1 MLHLTIITL
10 GIIASIGFISGN
22 FVLERNKFLY
32 ILTFAMVVVSIQYS
46 LLKVWDVPAVNA
58 ILIVRN
64 FILLS
69 KKMSRQRI
77 MAIGITT
84 GVVSLIAILLVTGI
98 PTHSS
103 GYLPLAASLFGAIA
117 FSRINITWIKLFS
130 LFASLSWVSLDIV
143 YSNWQTLVGD
153 GFSVLALLVAL
164 VRLGQLKKT
173 NLIDKEPNK

>member
-1 MLHLTIITL
+1 MLHLTIISL

-22 FVLERNKFLY
+22 FVLERKKFLY
-32 ILTFAMVVVSIQYS
+32 ILTLAIVVVSIQYS
-46 LLKVWDVPAVNA
+46 LLKVWDVPVVNA
-58 ILIVRN
+58 ILLIRN

-69 KKMSRQRI
+69 KEMSRQRI
-77 MAIGITT
+77 LAIGITT

-103 GYLPLAASLFGAIA
+103 AYLPLAASLFGAIA
-117 FSRINITWIKLFS
+117 FSSINITWIKLFS

-153 GFSVLALLVAL
+153 AFSVLALLVAL
-164 VRLGQLKKT
+164 VRLRHLKKT
-173 NLIDKEPNK
+173 NLIDKEPSK